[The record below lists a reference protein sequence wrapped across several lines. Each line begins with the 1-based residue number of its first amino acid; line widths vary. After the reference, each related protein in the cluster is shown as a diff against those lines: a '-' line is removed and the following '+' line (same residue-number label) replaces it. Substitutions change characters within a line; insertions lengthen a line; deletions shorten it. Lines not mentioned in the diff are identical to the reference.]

1 MKAFDLRPPCHSTRV
16 RHGPLTALAASGF
29 VPISLTNASSFETVR
44 PFSSF
49 SSTFCMARTY
59 DVCYISVA
67 ELGLGRNTNLDLS
80 QHLRSLADR
89 LKLCER
95 DTSILHWSLFEG
107 PAPAARVKQ
116 YF

>member
-29 VPISLTNASSFETVR
+29 VLMSLTNASSFETVR

-49 SSTFCMARTY
+49 SSTLCIARTH

-67 ELGLGRNTNLDLS
+67 ELDSSRNTNLDPS
-80 QHLRSLADR
+80 QPLRSLADR

-95 DTSILHWSLFEG
+95 DTSIVHWSLCEG
-107 PAPAARVKQ
+107 SEAAVWVKE